1 MRKDYSFIFDEEDKE
16 LQLELMGQLGRSDL
30 YFLCKYIL
38 GYTEMEEETDIHYKL
53 CEELEGLREKRWDRE
68 AVMIFRNSFKTS
80 IAYGFIIQC
89 MITIRNVMVG
99 FGSDTKERADE
110 RALILRGMLENNQ
123 LLKTLYPDVFWEN
136 PQQESDLWR
145 VNEYNIKRDLEALK
159 GHVKPSLSTFGLEPL
174 PTGSHYDVVVLDD
187 VENELNCDKP
197 ELIEKLLRNTKAFL
211 PTLNPQAC
219 VLLLGTI
226 YAEDGP
232 NTYYQKVW
240 RTYKRPIWDSL
251 RRPSFPSRWPNPE
264 KIRSELNDEWLWA
277 GQYLLE
283 SRPRTDKFF
292 YPYAGVELNSFSLV
306 DGTIIYSGGEIKL
319 EETAQY
325 LLVDSGGGASE
336 EQHAAAPKVIVDR
349 CGFAHIAV
357 DKTNKWFTLNVWSH
371 YYSDEQLVD
380 FLFEQY
386 DQYTLKVIGV
396 EKMHH
401 LDAFIR
407 LYFKMKGRNL
417 PLATLLPK
425 KRKKSDR
432 IRAMKPLLP
441 DWYFNKTIR
450 SSYQA
455 RLRAWNTEQDHD
467 DDDHDAL
474 SYAIDLC
481 RPPTREELDSLNR
494 SRSVYQDRLR
504 YESLAPVEK
513 REWDKVRDIEAEFTP
528 KNHYQQDLEDFFS

>member
-1 MRKDYSFIFDEEDKE
+1 MRKDYSFVFEEEDKE
-16 LQLELMGQLGRSDL
+16 LQLEIMAQLGKSDL

-38 GYTEMEEETDIHYKL
+38 GYSEMEETTDIHYRL
-53 CEELEGLREKRWDRE
+53 CEELEGLREGKYDRE

-89 MITIRNVMVG
+89 MLTIQNVMVG

-145 VNEYNIKRDLEALK
+145 VNEYNIKRDLAALK
-159 GHVKPSLSTFGLEPL
+159 GHVKPTLSTFGLEPL
-174 PTGSHYDVVVLDD
+174 PTGSHYDIVVLDD

-211 PTLNPQAC
+211 PTLNPQAR
-219 VLLLGTI
+219 VLLLGTV

-251 RRPSFPSRWPNPE
+251 KRPSFPSRWPDPA
-264 KIRSELNDEWLWA
+264 KIRTELNDEWLWA

-292 YPYAGVELNSFSLV
+292 YPYSGVELNSFSLV
-306 DGTIIYSGGEIKL
+306 NGTIVYSGGEIKL

-336 EQHAAAPKVIVDR
+336 EQHAAAPKVLVDR
-349 CGFAHIAV
+349 CGFAHVAV
-357 DKTNKWFTLNVWSH
+357 DKNNKWFILRVWSH

-380 FLFEQY
+380 FLFEMY
-386 DQYTLKVIGV
+386 ENHNLKVIGV

-407 LYFKMKGRNL
+407 LYFKMQSKSL
-417 PLATLLPK
+417 PISTLLPK
-425 KRKKSDR
+425 KRKKADR
-432 IRAMKPLLP
+432 IRALKPLLP
-441 DWYFNKTIR
+441 DCYFEKLIR
-450 SSYQA
+450 APFQA
-455 RLRAWNTEQDHD
+455 RLRGWYTEQEHD
-467 DDDHDAL
+467 DDDFDAL

-481 RPPTREELDSLNR
+481 RPPSREELDALTKSRAIHNDKARYDSLPAID
-494 SRSVYQDRLR
+494 Q
-504 YESLAPVEK
+504 
-513 REWDKVRDIEAEFTP
+513 REWNKVREIEREFTP
-528 KNHYQQDLEDFFS
+528 GNVQQQDLEDFFS